1 MNKLYNQL
9 KNIVAANVVRC
20 ARTTTYKHL
29 GSLHNPLS
37 HGNWSKGAGMYGGK
51 VGGGLAKE
59 VGDRLR
65 QRQGM
70 SGAAR
75 QAEASP
81 AAAGLRRAQAG
92 KSETQNFLNRGQKS
106 EQQNFLNR
114 GHLNRG
120 QKLETQNFLNRG
132 HLNRGQKL
140 ETQNFLNR
148 GRPARGGGY
157 VKLGDLPRTSKPVKL
172 GDLPRTSKP
181 VILGDLLEGRGR
193 DKRRTALDERLG
205 DLLKGQG
212 RDKRRTAL
220 DERLGGLLKG
230 EGRDKYRTAVDF
242 PLWRGKKGAKDEPRT
257 AVDFPRR
264 GQAGS
269 GGRQTMDRPRGGGR
283 QTMDRPRGGGRQ
295 TMDRPRAG
303 KRLQPDFPLW
313 RGKKGA
319 KDEPRTAVDFPRRGQ
334 AGTGKR
340 LQPEARDNSNARR
353 DAIAQQISIL
363 SRGRQRQTPAER
375 MSFQRQEY
383 ERRQKAP
390 IVRTED
396 GLPRHYEWVY
406 GKGGDR
412 LLPMDRPKGGGR
424 QTMEYR
430 APRDSRGN
438 LIPKEDLPRIRREP
452 YRPGKDKPEYRN
464 MLK

>member
-51 VGGGLAKE
+51 VGGGLAKT

-65 QRQGM
+65 QREGM

-75 QAEASP
+75 RAEASP

-120 QKLETQNFLNRG
+120 QKSEQ
-132 HLNRGQKL
+132 
-140 ETQNFLNR
+140 QNFLNR
-148 GRPARGGGY
+148 GRPARGGGH
-157 VKLGDLPRTSKPVKL
+157 VKLGDLPRTSKLVNL
-172 GDLPRTSKP
+172 GDLPRTSKL
-181 VILGDLLEGRGR
+181 VNLGDLFEGRGR
-193 DKRRTALDERLG
+193 DKS
-205 DLLKGQG
+205 
-212 RDKRRTAL
+212 
-220 DERLGGLLKG
+220 
-230 EGRDKYRTAVDF
+230 RTAVDY
-242 PLWRGKKGAKDEPRT
+242 
-257 AVDFPRR
+257 
-264 GQAGS
+264 
-269 GGRQTMDRPRGGGR
+269 
-283 QTMDRPRGGGRQ
+283 
-295 TMDRPRAG
+295 
-303 KRLQPDFPLW
+303 LW

-340 LQPEARDNSNARR
+340 TEPQVRDNSGIRNKITE
-353 DAIAQQISIL
+353 AISNI

-390 IVRTED
+390 IVRTKD
-396 GLPRHYEWVY
+396 GLPKHYEWVY

-412 LLPMDRPKGGGR
+412 LLPVDRPGRSEGGR

-430 APRDSRGN
+430 PPLDSRGN
-438 LIPKEDLPRIRREP
+438 QIPRKDLPQD
-452 YRPGKDKPEYRN
+452 RPGPYYPPEDGGGRIK
-464 MLK
+464 LLREIQK

>member
-9 KNIVAANVVRC
+9 KNIVDANVVRC
-20 ARTTTYKHL
+20 SRTTTYKHL

-51 VGGGLAKE
+51 GGKIAGGLVKGARE
-59 VGDRLR
+59 RL
-65 QRQGM
+65 M
-70 SGAAR
+70 
-75 QAEASP
+75 
-81 AAAGLRRAQAG
+81 QAG
-92 KSETQNFLNRGQKS
+92 GFGRKKPADLKRPDREPIKRDKDGNPIPHEYSDGLFGGLVPIGAGKPDGRKIHIYQRPMDSHGNPLPPEKPRIDYPTYGYDR
-106 EQQNFLNR
+106 R
-114 GHLNRG
+114 D
-120 QKLETQNFLNRG
+120 
-132 HLNRGQKL
+132 
-140 ETQNFLNR
+140 R
-148 GRPARGGGY
+148 GRFELQSMG
-157 VKLGDLPRTSKPVKL
+157 
-172 GDLPRTSKP
+172 
-181 VILGDLLEGRGR
+181 
-193 DKRRTALDERLG
+193 KR
-205 DLLKGQG
+205 
-212 RDKRRTAL
+212 
-220 DERLGGLLKG
+220 
-230 EGRDKYRTAVDF
+230 
-242 PLWRGKKGAKDEPRT
+242 GAKDKPLYGTGDRIHSADGKIDYKVGRGSPLFRTGDRIHSADGKLDYKVGRGGKGKPLIEPRT

-269 GGRQTMDRPRGGGR
+269 GGRQTMDRPR
-283 QTMDRPRGGGRQ
+283 
-295 TMDRPRAG
+295 A
-303 KRLQPDFPLW
+303 
-313 RGKKGA
+313 
-319 KDEPRTAVDFPRRGQ
+319 
-334 AGTGKR
+334 GKR
-340 LQPEARDNSNARR
+340 LQPEARDNSGIRNKITE
-353 DAIAQQISIL
+353 AISNI

-390 IVRTED
+390 IVRTAD

-438 LIPKEDLPRIRREP
+438 LIPREDLPRIRREP

>member
-75 QAEASP
+75 RAEASP

-114 GHLNRG
+114 G
-120 QKLETQNFLNRG
+120 
-132 HLNRGQKL
+132 
-140 ETQNFLNR
+140 
-148 GRPARGGGY
+148 
-157 VKLGDLPRTSKPVKL
+157 
-172 GDLPRTSKP
+172 
-181 VILGDLLEGRGR
+181 
-193 DKRRTALDERLG
+193 
-205 DLLKGQG
+205 
-212 RDKRRTAL
+212 
-220 DERLGGLLKG
+220 
-230 EGRDKYRTAVDF
+230 
-242 PLWRGKKGAKDEPRT
+242 
-257 AVDFPRR
+257 
-264 GQAGS
+264 QAG
-269 GGRQTMDRPRGGGR
+269 T
-283 QTMDRPRGGGRQ
+283 
-295 TMDRPRAG
+295 G

-396 GLPRHYEWVY
+396 GFPKHYEWVR

-412 LLPMDRPKGGGR
+412 LLPMDRPRGGGR

-430 APRDSRGN
+430 APLDSRGN
-438 LIPKEDLPRIRREP
+438 RIAPEDLPRIRREP

>member
-1 MNKLYNQL
+1 MSKLYNQL

-37 HGNWSKGAGMYGGK
+37 HGNWSKGTGMYGGMGARKLSDK
-51 VGGGLAKE
+51 VQE
-59 VGDRLR
+59 RLR

-75 QAEASP
+75 RAEASP

-92 KSETQNFLNRGQKS
+92 KSETQNFLNRGQNRETQNFLNRGQNRETQNFLNRGQKS

-114 GHLNRG
+114 GQKSEQQNFLNRG
-120 QKLETQNFLNRG
+120 QNRETQNFLNRG
-132 HLNRGQKL
+132 
-140 ETQNFLNR
+140 
-148 GRPARGGGY
+148 
-157 VKLGDLPRTSKPVKL
+157 
-172 GDLPRTSKP
+172 
-181 VILGDLLEGRGR
+181 
-193 DKRRTALDERLG
+193 
-205 DLLKGQG
+205 
-212 RDKRRTAL
+212 
-220 DERLGGLLKG
+220 
-230 EGRDKYRTAVDF
+230 
-242 PLWRGKKGAKDEPRT
+242 
-257 AVDFPRR
+257 
-264 GQAGS
+264 QAG
-269 GGRQTMDRPRGGGR
+269 T
-283 QTMDRPRGGGRQ
+283 
-295 TMDRPRAG
+295 G

-353 DAIAQQISIL
+353 DAIAQSISIL
-363 SRGRQRQTPAER
+363 SGGRQRIGG
-375 MSFQRQEY
+375 RQAY
-383 ERRQKAP
+383 EQRQKAP

-396 GLPRHYEWVY
+396 GLPKHYEWVY

-412 LLPMDRPKGGGR
+412 LLPINRPGRSEGGR

-430 APRDSRGN
+430 APLDSRGN
-438 LIPKEDLPRIRREP
+438 RIAPEDMPRPRGEP

>member
-9 KNIVAANVVRC
+9 KNIVDANVVRC
-20 ARTTTYKHL
+20 SRTTTYKHL

-51 VGGGLAKE
+51 GGKIAGGLVKGARE
-59 VGDRLR
+59 RL
-65 QRQGM
+65 M
-70 SGAAR
+70 
-75 QAEASP
+75 
-81 AAAGLRRAQAG
+81 QAG
-92 KSETQNFLNRGQKS
+92 GFGRKKPADLKRPDREPIKRDKDGNPIPHEYSDGLFGGLVPIGAGKPDGRKIHIYQRPMDSHGNPLPPEKPRIDYPTYGYDR
-106 EQQNFLNR
+106 R
-114 GHLNRG
+114 D
-120 QKLETQNFLNRG
+120 
-132 HLNRGQKL
+132 
-140 ETQNFLNR
+140 R
-148 GRPARGGGY
+148 GRFELQSMG
-157 VKLGDLPRTSKPVKL
+157 
-172 GDLPRTSKP
+172 
-181 VILGDLLEGRGR
+181 
-193 DKRRTALDERLG
+193 KR
-205 DLLKGQG
+205 
-212 RDKRRTAL
+212 
-220 DERLGGLLKG
+220 
-230 EGRDKYRTAVDF
+230 
-242 PLWRGKKGAKDEPRT
+242 GAKDKPLYGTGDRIHSADGKIDYKVGRGSPLFRTGDRIHSADGKLDYKVGRGGKGKPLIEPRT

-283 QTMDRPRGGGRQ
+283 QTMDRPR
-295 TMDRPRAG
+295 A
-303 KRLQPDFPLW
+303 
-313 RGKKGA
+313 
-319 KDEPRTAVDFPRRGQ
+319 
-334 AGTGKR
+334 GKR
-340 LQPEARDNSNARR
+340 LQPEARDNSGIRNKITE
-353 DAIAQQISIL
+353 AISNI

-390 IVRTED
+390 IVRTAD

-438 LIPKEDLPRIRREP
+438 LIPREDLPRIRREP

>member
-9 KNIVAANVVRC
+9 KNIVDANVVRC
-20 ARTTTYKHL
+20 SRTTTYKHL

-51 VGGGLAKE
+51 GGKIAGGLVKGARE
-59 VGDRLR
+59 RL
-65 QRQGM
+65 M
-70 SGAAR
+70 
-75 QAEASP
+75 
-81 AAAGLRRAQAG
+81 QAG
-92 KSETQNFLNRGQKS
+92 GFGRKKPADLKRPDREPIKRDKDGNPIPHEYSDGLFGGLVPIGAGKPDGRKIHIYQRPMDSHGNPLPPEKPRIDYPTYGYDR
-106 EQQNFLNR
+106 R
-114 GHLNRG
+114 D
-120 QKLETQNFLNRG
+120 
-132 HLNRGQKL
+132 
-140 ETQNFLNR
+140 R
-148 GRPARGGGY
+148 GRFELQSMG
-157 VKLGDLPRTSKPVKL
+157 
-172 GDLPRTSKP
+172 
-181 VILGDLLEGRGR
+181 
-193 DKRRTALDERLG
+193 KR
-205 DLLKGQG
+205 
-212 RDKRRTAL
+212 
-220 DERLGGLLKG
+220 
-230 EGRDKYRTAVDF
+230 
-242 PLWRGKKGAKDEPRT
+242 GAKDKPLYGTGDRIHSADGKIDYKVGRGSPLFRTGDRIHSADGKLDYKVGRGGKGKPLIEPRT

-295 TMDRPRAG
+295 TMDRPGTG

-340 LQPEARDNSNARR
+340 LQPEARDNSGIRNKITE
-353 DAIAQQISIL
+353 AISNI

-390 IVRTED
+390 IVRTAD

-438 LIPKEDLPRIRREP
+438 LIPREDLPRIRREP

>member
-75 QAEASP
+75 RAEASP

-157 VKLGDLPRTSKPVKL
+157 VKLGDLPRTSKPVIL

-205 DLLKGQG
+205 
-212 RDKRRTAL
+212 
-220 DERLGGLLKG
+220 GLLKG

-242 PLWRGKKGAKDEPRT
+242 PR
-257 AVDFPRR
+257 
-264 GQAGS
+264 S
-269 GGRQTMDRPRGGGR
+269 
-283 QTMDRPRGGGRQ
+283 
-295 TMDRPRAG
+295 
-303 KRLQPDFPLW
+303 
-313 RGKKGA
+313 
-319 KDEPRTAVDFPRRGQ
+319 GQ